1 MVREKIMNKE
11 KLIKFLIDLTEKE
24 NTKLKSDV
32 KILKSKLKKIK
43 KEYEEQEK
51 AFDDLLKKL

>member
-1 MVREKIMNKE
+1 MNKE

-51 AFDDLLKKL
+51 AFDDLLKIL

>member
-1 MVREKIMNKE
+1 MNKE

-32 KILKSKLKKIK
+32 KILKSKLKKNKKRIWRTRKSFWWLIK
-43 KEYEEQEK
+43 KTLVYE
-51 AFDDLLKKL
+51 